1 MMASK
6 DAPTSPDGASGAG
19 QLVPEANT
27 AEQIS
32 MDPVAG
38 ASTAVATAGQVN
50 MIDPWIFNNLSR
62 HLKENLLF
70 PLIIPPVIFCL
81 IYN

>member
-6 DAPTSPDGASGAG
+6 DAPTNMDGTSGAG

-27 AEQIS
+27 AEPIS

-38 ASTAVATAGQVN
+38 AATAVATAGQIN
-50 MIDPWIFNNLSR
+50 MIDPWIMSNFVQAPQGEFTVSPNNTPGDV
-62 HLKENLLF
+62 LF
-70 PLIIPPVIFCL
+70 DL
-81 IYN
+81 